1 MNKIE
6 VTPGMFSKVES
17 KPSLKTP
24 IILLI
29 SSLVVLIFFGLLGKA
44 GDVSFVWSDK
54 RETIQLPAFT
64 VNSIL
69 FCTVTGAILIL
80 IAIYSILLTVASKR
94 TPVWLIAAFAFGLML
109 SLLGWL
115 ATEAVQGVQ
124 IIFILGN
131 TIVLAIP
138 LILGGMAGVMS
149 ERVGVVNIAIEG
161 QLLTG
166 AFVAAVVGTITKN
179 LYFGMV
185 AAMVAAG
192 ILSMVLATLAI
203 KYLVEQIIIGVLLNV
218 LVIGITNFLNSVW
231 LNSDSSHLNYP
242 GTFDKIAIPFLS
254 DIPVLGQVLF
264 NNRITVY
271 LMFLIV
277 PVLWFILFRT
287 KLGLRARAVGEH
299 PLAADTVGINVGR
312 TRFWWVTVGGM
323 VAGLGGAALTIGN
336 VGSFGRE
343 MSAGQGFIALAVVI
357 LGRWQPIYVTLS
369 ALLFG
374 FTIILRV
381 WANQVSP
388 GVPVD
393 FITMVPYLVTLVA
406 VAGFAGKVRPP
417 AASGQPYEK
426 G

>member
-1 MNKIE
+1 MWSEKKE
-6 VTPGMFSKVES
+6 
-17 KPSLKTP
+17 
-24 IILLI
+24 
-29 SSLVVLIFFGLLGKA
+29 IF
-44 GDVSFVWSDK
+44 
-54 RETIQLPAFT
+54 QLPSFT
-64 VNSIL
+64 VNSMVA
-69 FCTVTGAILIL
+69 CTIFGALLLVIGIASLVINLLKKKTPFWL
-80 IAIYSILLTVASKR
+80 IAIFG
-94 TPVWLIAAFAFGLML
+94 LIAMMA
-109 SLLGWL
+109 LLGWL
-115 ATEAVQGVQ
+115 ATGAVQGVQ
-124 IIFILGN
+124 MIFILSN
-131 TIVLAIP
+131 TLVLAIP
-138 LILGGMAGVMS
+138 LILGGMAGIMS

-166 AFVAAVVGTITKN
+166 AFVSAVVGTMTGN
-179 LYFGMV
+179 LYVGMI

-192 ILSMVLATLAI
+192 LVSMVLASLAI

-218 LVIGITNFLNSVW
+218 LVIGVTNFLHSAW
-231 LNSDSSHLNYP
+231 LDNDSSNLNYP

-277 PVLWFILFRT
+277 PVLWYILFRT

-312 TRFWWVTVGGM
+312 TRFWWVTIGGM
-323 VAGLGGAALTIGN
+323 AAGLGGAALTIGN

-343 MSAGQGFIALAVVI
+343 MSGGQGFIALAVVI

-388 GVPVD
+388 GIPVD